1 MACGG
6 ARSRPI
12 FAERGMSV
20 LAGRPDARL
29 LMRGIENLARRHDPG
44 GYLVS
49 CVEVPEGDVHHQVR
63 APRRWSASGDAR

>member
-6 ARSRPI
+6 ARSRSI

-29 LMRGIENLARRHDPG
+29 LMRGSALRA
-44 GYLVS
+44 LVLS
-49 CVEVPEGDVHHQVR
+49 D
-63 APRRWSASGDAR
+63 AFPRRRLVKHA